1 MAYLSLKDINKI
13 YPNGY
18 HAMHDFNLEIERGEF
33 IVFVGSSGCGKST
46 TLRMIAGLENI
57 SSGEFLIDGVRANE
71 MSPRERGIAMVFQ
84 SYALYPQMTVYDNLA
99 FGLTLQGVDEEVID
113 EKVKNVAKILGL
125 TDYLDRMP
133 RALSGGQRQ
142 RVAVGRAIIRKVGVF
157 LMDEPLSNLDAKQRV
172 TMRAEIAQI
181 HRQTGATTIYVTHD
195 QTEAMTLADRIVIMK
210 TGYVQQVGTPYELY
224 FEPVNMFVAGFI
236 GEPPMNFIRSTV
248 KGGCITIGGKQY
260 DITPNLGKHA
270 AEYEGKDVVFGFRP
284 EAITLGEQE
293 NAYILEATV
302 ELTEMLGD
310 NTNVYINIEKD
321 NAILKV
327 NPHDAPALDSKITFS
342 VPYGSTYLF
351 DAETEYVIK

>member
-1 MAYLSLKDINKI
+1 MAYLTLKGINKI

-18 HAMHDFNLEIERGEF
+18 HAMHDFNLEIEKGEF

-84 SYALYPQMTVYDNLA
+84 SYALYPQMSVYDNLA

-113 EKVKNVAKILGL
+113 EKVKNVAAILGL

-248 KGGCITIGGKQY
+248 HGGCITIGGKQY
-260 DITPNLGKHA
+260 DITPNLGKFA
-270 AEYEGKDVVFGFRP
+270 QQYEGKDVVFGFRP
-284 EAITLGEQE
+284 EAISLGTKE
-293 NAYILEATV
+293 NAYVIEANV

-310 NTNVYINIEKD
+310 NTNVYVNIGKD

-327 NPHDAPALDSKITFS
+327 NPHDTPAMDTQVMFS
-342 VPYGSTYLF
+342 VPYSSTYLF